1 MIVVVAQLLEKI
13 TTMAGENIVLVLHN
27 GEYYNVVSM
36 GGIDGSLVLVI
47 RDTPNEKKEG
57 QQAQID
63 PDFDDDQ
70 SQEEEDTSDNDHP
83 GNEDSE
89 DTNLEEILE
98 ELEGS
103 GSGIYPSHVH
113 NSVITRD
120 QAAKYGINQREA
132 A

>member
-13 TTMAGENIVLVLHN
+13 TTMAGENIVVVQHN

-36 GGIDGSLVLVI
+36 GGIGGNLVLVI
-47 RDTPNEKKEG
+47 RDTPNAEEEKE
-57 QQAQID
+57 AQID

-70 SQEEEDTSDNDHP
+70 SQEEEDTSDDDQSQE
-83 GNEDSE
+83 EDSE
-89 DTNLEEILE
+89 GTNLEEVLE

-103 GSGIYPSHVH
+103 SSGIYSSHVR
-113 NSVITRD
+113 NSVVTKD
-120 QAAKYGINQREA
+120 QAAKYGINCQEA